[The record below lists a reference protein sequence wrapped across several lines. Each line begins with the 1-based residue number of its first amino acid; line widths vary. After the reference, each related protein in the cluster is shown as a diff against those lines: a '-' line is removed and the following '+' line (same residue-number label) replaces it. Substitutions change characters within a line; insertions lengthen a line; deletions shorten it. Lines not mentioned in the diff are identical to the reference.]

1 MAAINKTA
9 EPISPILVRLQ
20 EEADD
25 GDELGVLGIDSS
37 FLKLTAEFTGQSD
50 EALYVF

>member
-1 MAAINKTA
+1 MAATNKTA

-25 GDELGVLGIDSS
+25 EDELGVLDIDSS
-37 FLKLTAEFTGQSD
+37 FLKLAAEFDGQSP
-50 EALYVF
+50 ELH